1 MHAHMDTH
9 TQVPRAVLCSE
20 MGAQFSPCGRYL
32 AVCVSVD
39 GELSEAAQTWLK
51 SFVSLSGRRM
61 RQAESIR
68 ESAMS
73 RFRCGGKTTAC
84 GGASSA
90 AGPSVRPTSWSSTC
104 GGGGGGSDEP
114 LSRIDMGDSFM
125 VPVAQ
130 AWEVFPNDVHWLEF
144 CNGTPQ
150 ESVNEAVHQV
160 GMQQLSSPTLP
171 EE

>member
-1 MHAHMDTH
+1 
-9 TQVPRAVLCSE
+9 

-32 AVCVSVD
+32 AVCVSVE

-51 SFVSLSGRRM
+51 SFVSLSSHRM

-73 RFRCGGKTTAC
+73 RFRNSATAGSSGGPC
-84 GGASSA
+84 SSSA
-90 AGPSVRPTSWSSTC
+90 PGAASGRPTSSSSTI
-104 GGGGGGSDEP
+104 GGGSDEP

-130 AWEVFPNDVHWLEF
+130 AWEVFPNDVQWLEF
-144 CNGTPQ
+144 LNGTPQ
-150 ESVNEAVHQV
+150 EIVKEAVHQV
-160 GMQQLSSPTLP
+160 GCHSDK
-171 EE
+171 